1 MKILS
6 SSNPCS
12 REYCESKKKLTLF
25 FYDKTHTGCQ
35 VIIYLARHIITI
47 TVFQHLNILKNA
59 DYTFNRSGFEQ
70 YVMPFLN
77 PAEVEKQKSFD
88 DFQHQQE
95 ILMANQREF
104 EKQEKQKREDAL
116 EKAHNSNPQMCDPN
130 TCVHCSIDRLYEWCQ
145 SRNLGTYT

>member
-1 MKILS
+1 
-6 SSNPCS
+6 
-12 REYCESKKKLTLF
+12 
-25 FYDKTHTGCQ
+25 
-35 VIIYLARHIITI
+35 
-47 TVFQHLNILKNA
+47 LKND
-59 DYTFNRSGFEQ
+59 DYTFNRFGFEQ